1 VVNAVTLEL
10 LPMQAEMLDLAR
22 SVGTLSLVLRNQTDP
37 NAVATSGITKSELLG
52 QARQQPA
59 PVKPAEPVPPAKVV
73 RRAHAAPAP
82 APTVV
87 VAAPIVRSNCV
98 EVIRGL
104 SKVNECF

>member
-1 VVNAVTLEL
+1 MPA
-10 LPMQAEMLDLAR
+10 AR
-22 SVGTLSLVLRNQTDP
+22 
-37 NAVATSGITKSELLG
+37 
-52 QARQQPA
+52 
-59 PVKPAEPVPPAKVV
+59 VPPAMVV
-73 RRAHAAPAP
+73 GRAMVGRGR